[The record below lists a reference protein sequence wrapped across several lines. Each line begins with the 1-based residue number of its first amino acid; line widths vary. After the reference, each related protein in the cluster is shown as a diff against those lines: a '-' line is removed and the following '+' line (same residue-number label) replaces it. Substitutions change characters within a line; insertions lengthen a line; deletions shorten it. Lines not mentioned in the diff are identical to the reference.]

1 MPQDHNDR
9 DRRHARPG
17 FEDYGFTR
25 TGEVRPQ
32 ERRGAGDPRGRDD
45 GWGGFL
51 RFFPGN
57 EYPDRQG
64 QGQGQAHDA
73 RSALSPSGGANSRG
87 DFRGVGPRGY
97 RRSDERIAEDVND
110 RLSADPRLDATDVLV
125 SVKEGEVALNGE
137 VESRDDKRMAE
148 DVAEDVSGVRHVQN
162 NLRVR
167 AGLR

>member
-1 MPQDHNDR
+1 MSQDRNDR
-9 DRRHARPG
+9 DRRPARPG

-32 ERRGAGDPRGRDD
+32 ERRGASDPRGRDD

-64 QGQGQAHDA
+64 QRQG
-73 RSALSPSGGANSRG
+73 RG
-87 DFRGVGPRGY
+87 DFRGVGPKGY

-125 SVKEGEVALNGE
+125 SVKDGELALNGE
-137 VESRDDKRMAE
+137 VESRDDKRVAE
-148 DVAEDVSGVRHVQN
+148 DVAEGVSGVRHVQN